1 MGGKPHISN
10 RRMRSLYWPWT
21 SPTILT
27 GGDSSTR
34 VGCERKTSRA
44 AWQMAVISAFLRHT
58 DLVTLPE

>member
-1 MGGKPHISN
+1 
-10 RRMRSLYWPWT
+10 MRSLYWPWT

-44 AWQMAVISAFLRHT
+44 AWQMAVISAFFRHT